1 MKAWIPLTL
10 VFALGTAA
18 HANATCT
25 YPRAPDAPPDGNT
38 ATKDQMIAAKHD
50 FDRYNGEMNSYL
62 DCLKLEMDAAAPPKD
77 ASKLTSDE
85 KKKIDEQQ
93 KILVQKNNSAVDE
106 LQAVVGRFNEQ
117 LKIYKA
123 KAAAAKS

>member
-10 VFALGTAA
+10 VLALGTAA
-18 HANATCT
+18 VAQADCA

-62 DCLKLEMDAAAPPKD
+62 DCLKLEMDAAAPKD
-77 ASKLTSDE
+77 PSKLTADE
-85 KKKIDEQQ
+85 KKKVEDQQ
-93 KILVQKNNSAVDE
+93 KILVQKNNAAVDE
-106 LQAVVGRFNEQ
+106 LQGVVGRFNEQ
-117 LKIYKA
+117 LKIWKA
-123 KAAAAKS
+123 KHAS